1 MLYSIARTV
10 IGQSTN
16 PYNNNGALLYPA
28 KGEIRGELSTV
39 MADDTLILHVEDN
52 FENRMLVRRLLLSEG
67 YQVIEAEQAT
77 QALEI
82 LKTTIPAL
90 ILMDINM
97 PDMDGYTL
105 TNTIKAMP
113 QMAGIPIIAI
123 TANVMKG
130 DREKTL
136 QAGCDGYIEK
146 PIDVD
151 RFLEQVDRFLK
162 QFNRR

>member
-1 MLYSIARTV
+1 
-10 IGQSTN
+10 
-16 PYNNNGALLYPA
+16 
-28 KGEIRGELSTV
+28 

-52 FENRMLVRRLLLSEG
+52 FESRMLVRRLLLSEG
-67 YQVIEAEQAT
+67 YQVIEAEQAA

-82 LKTTIPAL
+82 LKTTLPAL

-113 QMAGIPIIAI
+113 QMVGIPIIAI

-151 RFLEQVDRFLK
+151 RFLEQIERFLH
-162 QFNRR
+162 QFARH